1 MIRLALAVI
10 AVMSMSGSL
19 LLAQNSTPK
28 IEVFGGY
35 SLFNADSGNL
45 TPTTLYNALH
55 EPNGPFAVAT
65 NFNGWNAEGQ
75 YNINHLLGLV
85 VDGGGRYGSQ
95 ITQSR
100 LGLATVSGLPKG
112 NGYSLM
118 VGPVLSYRT
127 KSRMTPFA
135 HVLFGFDRISL
146 SASAISGVTFPAVSV
161 GASSTDASLAIGG
174 GLDVRVFRRFS
185 LRAAQLDFDETTH
198 NLNHFYGDA
207 FPAGAFASLAT
218 HERNWRV
225 STGFV
230 VNF

>member
-1 MIRLALAVI
+1 MIRLAVAVI
-10 AVMSMSGSL
+10 AVIALSGSL
-19 LLAQNSTPK
+19 VQAQDATPK
-28 IEVFGGY
+28 VQVFGGY
-35 SLFNADSGNL
+35 SLFNQDSGNL

-75 YNINHLLGLV
+75 YNLNHWLGLV
-85 VDGGGRYGSQ
+85 VDGAGRYGSQ
-95 ITQSR
+95 IVESR
-100 LGLATVSGLPKG
+100 LARLTGLPKG

-118 VGPVLSYRT
+118 VGPVLAYRT
-127 KSRMTPFA
+127 KSRLTPFV

-146 SASAISGVTFPAVSV
+146 TASTISGVTYPLSSV
-161 GASSTDASLAIGG
+161 GTSSTDASLALGG
-174 GLDVRVFRRFS
+174 GLDVKVLRHFS
-185 LRAAQLDFDETTH
+185 LRAAQLDYDETTH
-198 NLNHFYGDA
+198 NMNHFYGDA
-207 FPAGAFASLAT
+207 FPGGAFANLAT